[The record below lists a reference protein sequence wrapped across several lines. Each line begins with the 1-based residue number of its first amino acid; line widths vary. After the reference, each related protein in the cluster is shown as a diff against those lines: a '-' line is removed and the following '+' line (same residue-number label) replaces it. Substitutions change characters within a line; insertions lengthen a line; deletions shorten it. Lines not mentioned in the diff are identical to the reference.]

1 MRSVAAT
8 PHLRGL
14 AILALVGALAAGCGR
29 CGSSAAKSG
38 DGGADDAATVAAT
51 GTEAPDA
58 ELPAEPPEVKDTG
71 SGRATAAL
79 RSVLKAYG
87 IGYDDAALTR
97 ECNVDDDGASID
109 DLEDVAVKYGLEA
122 GSVIVPAEH
131 VLLPEAKML
140 PAIVIVDGDEDS
152 QDFVVAWRL
161 DGDRVLLMHPEDGVK
176 WAPRADVAKSLHEH
190 EMAMPLDEYRE
201 ALAAPAYL
209 DALVARAVALGVD
222 AASAR
227 ALVDRAAADP
237 GWRGLGAVD
246 ATIRRLVER
255 GGAVTKEAF
264 EATYGCAFEKRCD
277 GVEPIPL
284 ALWSAGP
291 APKSAQGEAQVRVRG
306 AVLIA
311 IAGRA
316 LRPDAGD

>member
-1 MRSVAAT
+1 MGSVAAVQ
-8 PHLRGL
+8 LRAL
-14 AILALVGALAAGCGR
+14 ALFALVGALAAGCGR
-29 CGSSAAKSG
+29 CGSSSAKSG
-38 DGGADDAATVAAT
+38 DGGADDAATAAT
-51 GTEAPDA
+51 GGETPEP
-58 ELPAEPPEVKDTG
+58 ELPAEPPEIKDTG

-87 IGYDDAALTR
+87 IAYDDATIQR

-161 DGDRVLLMHPEDGVK
+161 DGDRVLLMHPEDGLK

-190 EMAMPLDEYRE
+190 EMAMPVDEYRE

-209 DALVARAVALGVD
+209 DALVARAVALGID

-246 ATIRRLVER
+246 ATIRKLVER
-255 GGAVTKEAF
+255 GGAITKEAF
-264 EATYGCAFEKRCD
+264 EATFGCAFEKRCD

-291 APKSAQGEAQVRVRG
+291 APKSAQGDAQVRVRG
-306 AVLIA
+306 AVLVA

-316 LRPDAGD
+316 LRPDSGD